1 MYALSLLENFF
12 RAMGYNTIEVQ
23 DTKVI
28 RFITQ
33 DKYRLLRH
41 IVLLLGVLAILSY
54 SKDVTEY
61 RGSFRVLK
69 VLFVYMPLVFMCYI
83 NMNILVPL
91 FFFKG
96 RYLLYFALLFL
107 LVIISLTAIS
117 KILDFFFPQE
127 NALEAWRDE
136 AGRGFY
142 ESIVIL
148 IPIILVTTMIKL
160 FQRWMRDN
168 QKINELNKINFNME
182 LNELRNQMNP
192 HFLFNTLNGI
202 KSLVR
207 SDPDKAGMVIV
218 KLSEFLRY
226 QLYENDNERTLLKS
240 EINFLSNFLDLETIR
255 RDNLSVKISTDTDCH
270 IIKSVFLPPNLFTTF
285 VENAVKH
292 SVNISGEKSFVHVN
306 IDVKNNILYFSC
318 VNSKDPNYISSA
330 SEKSCGLGLGNIKRR
345 LELLYGH
352 NHTLDISSTESKYE
366 IKLTIPL

>member
-1 MYALSLLENFF
+1 MYVLSLLENFF

-28 RFITQ
+28 RFITE

-41 IVLLLGVLAILSY
+41 IVLLLGMLAILSY

-69 VLFVYMPLVFMCYI
+69 VLFVYIPLVFMCYVNI
-83 NMNILVPL
+83 NILVPV

-96 RYLLYFALLFL
+96 RYLIYFSLLVL
-107 LVIISLTAIS
+107 LVILSLSVMSNVLEI
-117 KILDFFFPQE
+117 FFPNTRPNIE
-127 NALEAWRDE
+127 RDN

-142 ESIVIL
+142 ESIIIL

-226 QLYENDNERTLLKS
+226 QLYENNDERTLLKS

-255 RDNLSVKISTDTDCH
+255 RDNLSVKISTDTDCN

-292 SVNISGEKSFVHVN
+292 SVNISGEESFVYVN
-306 IDVKNNILYFSC
+306 IDVKDNTLYFSC
-318 VNSKDPNYISSA
+318 INSKDPNYTPSA
-330 SEKSCGLGLGNIKRR
+330 SEKSSGLGLGNIRRR

-352 NHTLDISSTESKYE
+352 NHTLDINSTETKYE

>member
-1 MYALSLLENFF
+1 MYVLSLLENFF

-28 RFITQ
+28 RFITD

-41 IVLLLGVLAILSY
+41 IVLLLGMLAILSY

-61 RGSFRVLK
+61 RGSFRLLK
-69 VLFVYMPLVFMCYI
+69 VLFIYIPLVFMCYVNI
-83 NMNILVPL
+83 NILVPV

-96 RYLLYFALLFL
+96 RYVIYFALLIL
-107 LVIISLTAIS
+107 LVILSLSAIS
-117 KILDFFFPQE
+117 NVLDIFFP
-127 NALEAWRDE
+127 NKSTFDPHRDD

-160 FQRWMRDN
+160 FQRWMKDN
-168 QKINELNKINFNME
+168 QRINELNNINFNME

-192 HFLFNTLNGI
+192 HFLFNMLNGI

-207 SDPDKAGMVIV
+207 TDPDKAAIVIV

-226 QLYENDNERTLLKS
+226 QLYENNDERTLLKS

-255 RDNLSVKISTDTDCH
+255 RDNLSVKISSDTDCS
-270 IIKSVFLPPNLFTTF
+270 IIKSIFLPPNLFTTF

-292 SVNISGEKSFVHVN
+292 SVNINGKESFVHVN
-306 IDVKNNILYFSC
+306 INVKDNMLYFSC
-318 VNSKDPNYISSA
+318 VNSKDPNYIPSA
-330 SEKSCGLGLGNIKRR
+330 SEKSSGLGLGNIKRR
-345 LELLYGH
+345 LELLYGD
-352 NHTLDISSTESKYE
+352 NYTLDINSTEIKYE
-366 IKLTIPL
+366 IKLSIPL